1 VVKNAV
7 DARFAM
13 YVLHTMTSS
22 FQMDPN
28 WESRSQREFQA
39 LTAAVTRMQNAMM
52 ANLAQQSAN
61 RAAQERS
68 SVVSKTKSFDVM
80 AGWEARNKRMDA
92 VLEKDTQVRRGV
104 TTTEDPV
111 WRSRTV
117 SNDYNY
123 DW

>member
-1 VVKNAV
+1 
-7 DARFAM
+7 
-13 YVLHTMTSS
+13 
-22 FQMDPN
+22 
-28 WESRSQREFQA
+28 

-52 ANLAQQSAN
+52 ANLAQRSAN